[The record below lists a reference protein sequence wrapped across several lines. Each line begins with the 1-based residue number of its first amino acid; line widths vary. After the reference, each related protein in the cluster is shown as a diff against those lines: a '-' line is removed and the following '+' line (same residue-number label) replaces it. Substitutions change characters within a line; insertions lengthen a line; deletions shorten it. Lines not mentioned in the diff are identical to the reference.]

1 MKLIL
6 LFLCLITCSSYTFTR
21 MTQVSIIYPE
31 SLPIYAGENKYFF
44 FKNNEYSES
53 SNYIYFILEDKN
65 FGLNYNNIKYCYT
78 KDMPDWNSE
87 YVVKKCS
94 FNTISYYSYQ
104 SSSSSIKYY
113 YKISAN
119 SSFTYS
125 IIFYEGKNSSGS
137 LYVITDYKDLNLN
150 VNITKVSKNS
160 RTPLPISSSYHKYF
174 YLNNWDYII
183 TNYIYFYLEDPNFG
197 LNCKSIKYCF
207 TDINPY
213 GIYSQSAIAHCSFT
227 TISTYSYQSTSNST
241 KYYYKIYSNNK
252 YYYSIIYYEGRYSSG
267 SLYVYSDYNNLNKDI
282 KMIQV
287 FRNLTTSL
295 PTTSEYKYFYLTKT
309 EYNKISQY
317 IFICFED

>member
-1 MKLIL
+1 MLFQYNIL
-6 LFLCLITCSSYTFTR
+6 C
-21 MTQVSIIYPE
+21 
-31 SLPIYAGENKYFF
+31 
-44 FKNNEYSES
+44 
-53 SNYIYFILEDKN
+53 
-65 FGLNYNNIKYCYT
+65 
-78 KDMPDWNSE
+78 
-87 YVVKKCS
+87 
-94 FNTISYYSYQ
+94 
-104 SSSSSIKYY
+104 SSSSIKYY

-150 VNITKVSKNS
+150 VNITQVSKNW

-183 TNYIYFYLEDPNFG
+183 TNYIYFYLEDSNFG

-267 SLYVYSDYNNLNKDI
+267 SLYVYSDYHNLNKDI